1 MSEEKTKTLTTA
13 SGSPIA
19 DNQNSLT
26 AGERGPVLLEDHQ
39 LIEKLAHFNR
49 ERIPERVVHAKGSG
63 AFGTLKITHDITK
76 YSKANLFS
84 EIGKE
89 TPLLIRFSTVAG
101 ESGAADAERDV
112 RGFAVKFY
120 TEEGNWDVV
129 GNNTPVFFIR
139 DPQKFPDFIHSQKR
153 DPKTN
158 IRNATSQWDF
168 WSLSPESL
176 HQITILMS
184 DRGLPKS
191 YRTIQ
196 GFGSHTYSF
205 INAANERFWVKFHF
219 KTMQGV
225 VNNTNDE
232 AAELIGSDRESH
244 QRDLF
249 NSIENGDF
257 PKWRFCVQIM
267 TEEQA
272 EQLDYNPFDLTKVW
286 FYKDFPLIDVGIVEL
301 NRNPD
306 NYFADIEQ
314 VALAPSNIVPGIS
327 FSPDKMLQARI
338 FAYADAQRY
347 RLGAN
352 HQHLPV
358 NRPKNEVANHQ
369 RAGAMRFDGNG
380 GSELNYEPN
389 SFGGA
394 KEDKSFA
401 EPPLKISGDAARYN
415 HRDGNDDYSQAGKL
429 FNIMSAEQQEILC
442 GNIANAMHGIPQFI
456 MDRQLEHFDRAD
468 PKYGASV
475 RQMLQ
480 KRNAI
485 NDETGDANRDTQAA

>member
-1 MSEEKTKTLTTA
+1 MSDKNKKLTTA
-13 SGSPIA
+13 SGIPIS

-26 AGERGPVLLEDHQ
+26 AGERGLLVMQDFQ
-39 LIEKLAHFNR
+39 LTEKLAHFNR

-76 YSKANLFS
+76 YSKAKLFG
-84 EIGKE
+84 EVGKE

-101 ESGAADAERDV
+101 ESGSADAERDV
-112 RGFAVKFY
+112 RGFSVKFY

-153 DPKTN
+153 NPQTN
-158 IRNATSQWDF
+158 LRDATSQWDF

-191 YRTIQ
+191 YRELQ

-205 INAANERFWVKFHF
+205 INTENERFWVKFHF
-219 KTMQGV
+219 KTLQGV
-225 VNNTNDE
+225 VNNTNEE
-232 AAELIGSDRESH
+232 AAELIAKDRESH

-249 NSIENGDF
+249 HSIENGDF
-257 PKWRFCVQIM
+257 PKWRFCIQIM
-267 TEEQA
+267 TEAQA
-272 EQLDYNPFDLTKVW
+272 ETLDFNPFDVTKVW

-301 NRNPD
+301 NRNPE
-306 NYFADIEQ
+306 NYFAEIEQ
-314 VALAPSNIVPGIS
+314 SAFAPSNIVPGIS

-358 NRPKNEVANHQ
+358 NRPHNEVNNHQ
-369 RAGAMRFDGNG
+369 RAGQMRFDGNG
-380 GSELNYEPN
+380 GKTLNYEPN
-389 SFGGA
+389 SFDNIVEEKNAG
-394 KEDKSFA
+394 
-401 EPPLKISGDAARYN
+401 EPPLKNSGDVDRYN
-415 HRDGNDDYSQAGKL
+415 HRIGNDDFSQAGKL
-429 FNIMSAEQQEILC
+429 FQVMSAEQQDILC
-442 GNIANAMHGIPQFI
+442 NNIANAMHGVPQFI
-456 MDRQLEHFDRAD
+456 IDRQLAHFDKAST
-468 PKYGASV
+468 KYGEGVRKALAS
-475 RQMLQ
+475 
-480 KRNAI
+480 KK
-485 NDETGDANRDTQAA
+485 